1 MASNPKDIFY
11 LEQPEPHKGCLL
23 ALRTLILSAD
33 DWVLEEW
40 KYGLPFF
47 SYKGKLFCY
56 LWLHKKYKQPYIGFV
71 EGHRMNNSAL
81 LQEKRVR
88 MKILVVASDKNLPV
102 RTIRRLVKEAL
113 SFYKSGIIP
122 IK

>member
-11 LEQPEPHKGCLL
+11 LEQPEPHKGCFL

-33 DWVLEEW
+33 DGVLEEW

-47 SYKGKLFCY
+47 SYKGKPFCY

-71 EGHRMNNSAL
+71 EGHRMKSNAL

-88 MKILVVASDKNLPV
+88 MKILIVAADKNLPV
-102 RTIRRLVKEAL
+102 RTIRRLLKEAL

-122 IK
+122 VK